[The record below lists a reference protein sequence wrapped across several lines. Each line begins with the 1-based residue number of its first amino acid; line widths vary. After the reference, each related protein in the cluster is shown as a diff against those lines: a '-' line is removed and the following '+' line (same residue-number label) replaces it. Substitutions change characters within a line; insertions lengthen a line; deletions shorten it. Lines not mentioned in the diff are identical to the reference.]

1 MWIKI
6 LFVLFVI
13 ALSFGGNFHLFAI
26 TPRQFMTIVMFIVC
40 SINYNIIKKGFNRII
55 GFYLFYLFL
64 LYLSSLNDDN
74 LNVFWRN
81 LLSQHFVALVSFSA
95 IIYYFHR
102 FKNVDLIVSTLL
114 ICGILNMLVCYLQY
128 IGDPLGFFLG
138 YLFISN
144 EDVSANRH
152 MELLAEGNGV
162 GYLLGM
168 RGDAV
173 HNGYF
178 QMIMPFLLIYVH
190 NKFRLAGKNEII
202 SKILFVILLTLLI
215 VVVLLIEERSCILF
229 MLFIFVFY
237 LLKLYKSF
245 SARKKSVVF
254 IVLFFGIVVLFS
266 YIMPV
271 LSDYLL
277 NSRFADS
284 DDSLRSSLLAKSF
297 SFIKEN
303 LLLGGMKSFLKIAG
317 YPPHNI
323 FLNSFVE
330 AGVFGF
336 VISLIIYFSQISLGL
351 KLTNISNHML
361 LGYAFLAYT
370 LNSLLHNDS
379 ILSGDVLAWLLWA
392 MIFSL
397 YKYFNKEKRWIQ
409 TGKR

>member
-1 MWIKI
+1 
-6 LFVLFVI
+6 
-13 ALSFGGNFHLFAI
+13 
-26 TPRQFMTIVMFIVC
+26 
-40 SINYNIIKKGFNRII
+40 
-55 GFYLFYLFL
+55 
-64 LYLSSLNDDN
+64 
-74 LNVFWRN
+74 
-81 LLSQHFVALVSFSA
+81 
-95 IIYYFHR
+95 
-102 FKNVDLIVSTLL
+102 
-114 ICGILNMLVCYLQY
+114 
-128 IGDPLGFFLG
+128 
-138 YLFISN
+138 
-144 EDVSANRH
+144 
-152 MELLAEGNGV
+152 
-162 GYLLGM
+162 
-168 RGDAV
+168 
-173 HNGYF
+173 
-178 QMIMPFLLIYVH
+178 MIMPFLLIYVH
-190 NKFRLAGKNEII
+190 NKFRLAGKNGII

-370 LNSLLHNDS
+370 LNSLFHNDS

-409 TGKR
+409 TGKK